1 VALDQKGEIK
11 QMKRICYIANSM
23 IPSHWANSIQV
34 MKMCAALAKHGI
46 RTELVVPLHFL
57 SWWKAIRE
65 RIDIWDWYAVPRNFR
80 ITFLPYPHL
89 GRRFAVRGYAL
100 AAAIYARHR
109 KPDLVYTRSNL
120 WVPYWL
126 SRLGCPV
133 VFEAHDLS
141 EERKYPIFHSLSK
154 EMEDGSL
161 QGVVTISKGLA
172 LAYIEEGFPSDKVY
186 VLHDGVDLERFG
198 CPLSQFDA
206 RKETGLPRDCP
217 IVCYT
222 GSLREAYGIDVLLEC
237 ALHLSK
243 VLFVF
248 VGGAEQEVKR
258 YKIFCKKKGLK
269 NVLFVGWVANSIV
282 PKYLYASDIL
292 AMPYT
297 TKVPTDQFMSPLKM
311 FEYLAARRPI
321 VATDLPTIRE
331 VLVHEHNAIL
341 VKPDSAGALRSGI
354 ERILG
359 EPALAERIAQQA
371 RRDAEKYSWSN
382 RAKAIIERFL

>member
-1 VALDQKGEIK
+1 
-11 QMKRICYIANSM
+11 
-23 IPSHWANSIQV
+23 
-34 MKMCAALAKHGI
+34 
-46 RTELVVPLHFL
+46 
-57 SWWKAIRE
+57 
-65 RIDIWDWYAVPRNFR
+65 
-80 ITFLPYPHL
+80 
-89 GRRFAVRGYAL
+89 
-100 AAAIYARHR
+100 
-109 KPDLVYTRSNL
+109 
-120 WVPYWL
+120 
-126 SRLGCPV
+126 
-133 VFEAHDLS
+133 
-141 EERKYPIFHSLSK
+141 
-154 EMEDGSL
+154 MEDGSL